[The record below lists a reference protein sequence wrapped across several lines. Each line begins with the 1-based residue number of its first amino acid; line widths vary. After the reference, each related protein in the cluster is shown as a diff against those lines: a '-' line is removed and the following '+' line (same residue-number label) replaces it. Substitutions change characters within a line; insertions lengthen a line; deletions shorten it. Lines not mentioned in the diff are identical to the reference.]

1 MVITVIIDVIIA
13 YVWVLIGYIVAMKKA
28 GDMLE
33 DRMHK

>member
-1 MVITVIIDVIIA
+1 MAITVIIDVIIV
-13 YVWVLIGYIVAMKKA
+13 YVGFLIGYIVAKKKA